1 MYTPKRHYIA
11 SLLVLTVLMLSMREQ
26 ATYADHG
33 TNAWT
38 NNGNHIYYDDGNVG
52 IGLSNPGELLH
63 IGDGN
68 VLIEGGGETA
78 LKFKRDIT
86 YTGGPSGVSQNPRF
100 ELGRIIQAGDGDPEF
115 RVLYA
120 DDGNPVGYAVFEFDR
135 KGIVAS
141 VKQAIGPHFEG
152 YVAGEQNRGS
162 HLEGFIG
169 GTVEPIFRLNSYP
182 KMRLEMG
189 AGGSTPVDVA
199 VQREA
204 ANTLTLITGAQERMR
219 VDTSGVKIS
228 TGYLQLSTSVGIPPA
243 ADCNHSSEAGRM
255 KVDANG
261 MSLYVCTASGWGS
274 VRLGNTFLSSIR
286 R

>member
-11 SLLVLTVLMLSMREQ
+11 SLLVLTVFILSMQGR

-33 TNAWT
+33 ANAWT

-78 LKFKRDIT
+78 LKFQRDIT
-86 YTGGPSGVSQNPRF
+86 YTSELSGVSQNPRF

-120 DDGNPVGYAVFEFDR
+120 DDGNPAGYAVFEFDR

-141 VKQAIGPHFEG
+141 VKQGIGPHFEG
-152 YVAGEQNRGS
+152 YIAGEQNRGS

-169 GTVEPIFRLNSYP
+169 GEVEPIFRLNSYP

-189 AGGSTPVDVA
+189 VGGSTPVDVA

-204 ANTLTLITGAQERMR
+204 ANTLTFITGAQERMR
-219 VDTSGVKIS
+219 IDPGGVKIS
-228 TGYLQLSTSVGIPPA
+228 SGYLQLSTSGGLPPA
-243 ADCNHSSEAGRM
+243 ADCNEASEVGRM
-255 KVDANG
+255 TVAANA
-261 MSLYVCTASGWGS
+261 MILYVCTASGWGS
-274 VRLGNTFLSSIR
+274 TRLGHTFLSAVR